1 MVRDTLRL
9 GTERRRGLGLG
20 VGLRRGLGVGLR
32 RGLGVGWGLGVGR
45 RLGLGLG
52 LGVGWRRGL
61 GVGLGLGLGLGV
73 GWRRGPGVAPCD
85 VGTSPVVVPAVSFS
99 SGTMS
104 FAVSRIESSK
114 ASREV
119 MDRDPLPA
127 GRLLVLLLSGSRG
140 EMARREVREPTLSL
154 RALVLGE
161 VEAAP
166 RIESSKASRE
176 AMDRDPLPA
185 GRLLVLGSGTLGGLL
200 LSWSRGEMARREVR
214 EPTLSLRAL
223 VLGSMLSA
231 RVVFILL
238 LLGSRDEVVR
248 RELMVAARLRRGV
261 VFGLSLSGSRGVMA
275 SRELREPT
283 TTLSLRSVN
292 VSTPPVS
299 LAGRASR

>member
-1 MVRDTLRL
+1 MGL
-9 GTERRRGLGLG
+9 RRGLGVGLRRGLRRGLG

-32 RGLGVGWGLGVGR
+32 RGLGVGRRRGLGVGR
-45 RLGLGLG
+45 RRG

-61 GVGLGLGLGLGV
+61 GVGRRRGLGV
-73 GWRRGPGVAPCD
+73 GWRRGLGVGWRRGLGVGRRWGLGVGWRRGLGVACE
-85 VGTSPVVVPAVSFS
+85 VGASPVMVPAVSFS

-104 FAVSRIESSK
+104 FAVPRIESSK
-114 ASREV
+114 ASREAV
-119 MDRDPLPA
+119 DRD
-127 GRLLVLLLSGSRG
+127 
-140 EMARREVREPTLSL
+140 REVREPTLSL

-200 LSWSRGEMARREVR
+200 LSGSRGVMASREVR

-223 VLGSMLSA
+223 VLGSMFSA

-238 LLGSRDEVVR
+238 LLGSRGEVVR

-283 TTLSLRSVN
+283 LSLPSVN

>member
-1 MVRDTLRL
+1 M
-9 GTERRRGLGLG
+9 
-20 VGLRRGLGVGLR
+20 
-32 RGLGVGWGLGVGR
+32 
-45 RLGLGLG
+45 
-52 LGVGWRRGL
+52 
-61 GVGLGLGLGLGV
+61 
-73 GWRRGPGVAPCD
+73 ACD

-104 FAVSRIESSK
+104 FAVPRIESSK

-154 RALVLGE
+154 RALVLG
-161 VEAAP
+161 
-166 RIESSKASRE
+166 
-176 AMDRDPLPA
+176 
-185 GRLLVLGSGTLGGLL
+185 
-200 LSWSRGEMARREVR
+200 
-214 EPTLSLRAL
+214 
-223 VLGSMLSA
+223 SMFSA

-238 LLGSRDEVVR
+238 LLGSRGEVVR

-261 VFGLSLSGSRGVMA
+261 VVGLSVSGSRGVMA

-283 TTLSLRSVN
+283 LSLPSVN

>member
-1 MVRDTLRL
+1 MGR
-9 GTERRRGLGLG
+9 
-20 VGLRRGLGVGLR
+20 RRGLGVGRR
-32 RGLGVGWGLGVGR
+32 RGLGV
-45 RLGLGLG
+45 
-52 LGVGWRRGL
+52 
-61 GVGLGLGLGLGV
+61 
-73 GWRRGPGVAPCD
+73 ACD
-85 VGTSPVVVPAVSFS
+85 VGISPVVVPAVSVS

-104 FAVSRIESSK
+104 FAVPRIESSK
-114 ASREV
+114 ASREA

-127 GRLLVLLLSGSRG
+127 GRLLSLLLSGSRG

-200 LSWSRGEMARREVR
+200 LSGSRGVMASREVR
-214 EPTLSLRAL
+214 EPTLSIRAL
-223 VLGSMLSA
+223 VLGSMFSA
-231 RVVFILL
+231 RVVFILW
-238 LLGSRDEVVR
+238 LLGSRGEVVR

-275 SRELREPT
+275 SRELRDP
-283 TTLSLRSVN
+283 TLSLPSVN